1 MMQLMTTAVIVQRPI
16 DRKKTSSLTS
26 RREANHGGKTPRFG
40 KNDSISEWRKASD
53 GWMTEASF
61 VILLGPRSLPVDKGL
76 LLVLVVVSILRTLVF
91 RIHEL
96 VSDVATGVKP

>member
-1 MMQLMTTAVIVQRPI
+1 MI
-16 DRKKTSSLTS
+16 
-26 RREANHGGKTPRFG
+26 
-40 KNDSISEWRKASD
+40 
-53 GWMTEASF
+53 EASL

-96 VSDVATGVKP
+96 VSDVATGVKPRM